1 MSLLNGPSN
10 GDWATFAEEVVKER
24 DAAIAALTNIAEW
37 VKQEQQRN
45 ANRGRGGQTTGDTHP
60 YLPPSILQ
68 ELGRMSQLSSGEY
81 THEYYVKMLDKI
93 NTLKAT
99 NAVLK
104 SKPTCPHWV
113 ANDYVHDCETSW
125 RCNKEED

>member
-37 VKQEQQRN
+37 IKHEQQRN

-60 YLPPSILQ
+60 YLPISVLQ
-68 ELGRMSQLSSGEY
+68 DLGRMAQLSSGEY

-93 NTLKAT
+93 TRYKKTIREAWIEAKIYDGTPEMDKIAEIL
-99 NAVLK
+99 
-104 SKPTCPHWV
+104 
-113 ANDYVHDCETSW
+113 
-125 RCNKEED
+125 EEVMK